1 METLH
6 VETETKQYPVFIG
19 NEIITDL
26 SPFIKELKPV
36 VTSVLILS
44 DKTVSALY
52 MDNVIE
58 ALQGLDLPVHTFVVP
73 NGDGEKSFS
82 NYYNSLT
89 FALENGLDR
98 NSLILALGGG
108 MIGDLAGF
116 VAGTYMRGIRFIQIP
131 TTLLAHDSAVG
142 GKTGINHPLG
152 KNMVGVFH
160 QPEAVFYSINF
171 LDTLPLTE
179 LRSGFAEV
187 IKHALIQ
194 DKEFYNYLKEEISD
208 LSDIQLENLSHILKK
223 GISIKAEVVSQD
235 EKEKGLRAIL
245 NFGHTLGHA
254 IESES
259 GYGTISHGDAVAIG
273 MRFALKLSEELGN
286 TNLHYK
292 EISNWLK
299 QFNYPGVPFQLDAMR
314 LLSAMKRDKKSTSG
328 HVKMVLLEAIGQ
340 PYVKEVSDSIL
351 LDALQKFLMTDKE
364 Q

>member
-6 VETETKQYPVFIG
+6 VQTDTKQYPVLIG
-19 NEIITDL
+19 NKIITDL
-26 SPFIKELKPV
+26 SPLIEELKPA

-44 DKTVSALY
+44 DETVGALY
-52 MDNVIE
+52 MDKAVE
-58 ALQGLDLPVHTFVVP
+58 SLKGLNQPVHTFVVP
-73 NGDGEKSFS
+73 GGDGEKSFS

-89 FALENGLDR
+89 FALEKGLDR
-98 NSLILALGGG
+98 NSLIVALGGG

-116 VAGTYMRGIRFIQIP
+116 VAGTYMRGIRFIQLP

-160 QPEAVFYSINF
+160 QPEAVFYSIDF
-171 LDTLPLTE
+171 LDSLPLPE
-179 LRSGFAEV
+179 IRSGFAEV

-194 DKEFYNYLKEEISD
+194 DEEFYDYLKGEISD
-208 LSDIQLENLSHILKK
+208 LSDIPPEKLSYILKK
-223 GISIKAEVVSQD
+223 GISIKAKVVSQD

-273 MRFALKLSEELGN
+273 MRFALQLSEELGD

-299 QFNYPGVPFQLDAMR
+299 HFNYPSVPSKLDAER
-314 LLSAMKRDKKSTSG
+314 LLGAMKRDKKSTSG
-328 HVKMVLLEAIGQ
+328 RVKMVLLEAIGQ
-340 PYVKEVSDSIL
+340 PYVKEVEDCTL
-351 LDALQKFLMTDKE
+351 LNALKKFLMTDKE
-364 Q
+364 K